1 MALTR
6 SDVVAALR
14 PLLPTLERLLD
25 EVRVAGTAS
34 SLLRGIDLPAA
45 DVDILAREATIVD
58 ALLAAAET
66 APGSRVVSAVDWVER
81 PAVRQYLAEVEIAG
95 VPVQFSTVE
104 ATDAAGDA
112 GRLAECTG
120 FAPWRH
126 FDVLEVEGHRVA
138 VVASELRLLSEV
150 IRARPDRWGPIGAG
164 LAAAGYDA
172 KLVAAIAER
181 RLGPGRRE
189 VFLRA
194 LGQPSG
200 QVGSGVGR

>member
-25 EVRVAGTAS
+25 EVRIAGTAS

-81 PAVRQYLAEVEIAG
+81 PGVRQYLAEVEIAG

-104 ATDAAGDA
+104 PTDDAGEAAGNA
-112 GRLAECTG
+112 GRVAECTG

-150 IRARPDRWGPIGAG
+150 IRSRPDRWGPIGAS

-172 KLVAAIAER
+172 ELVGAIAER
-181 RLGPGRRE
+181 RLGPAKRE

-194 LGQPSG
+194 LGH
-200 QVGSGVGR
+200 VGSGVGR